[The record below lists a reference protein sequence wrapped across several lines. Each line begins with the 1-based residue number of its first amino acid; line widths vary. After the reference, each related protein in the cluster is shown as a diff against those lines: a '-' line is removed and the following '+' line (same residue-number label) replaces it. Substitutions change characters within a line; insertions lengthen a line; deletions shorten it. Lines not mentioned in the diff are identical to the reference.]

1 MHICVFDIHM
11 KQARVKISDRT
22 NQVLNIIKAKYNLKD
37 KSAAIELVV
46 AKFESDV
53 LEPELKPEYI
63 EKMERIH
70 KEKPV
75 FVGTVNELDEFID
88 SLPDEDDD

>member
-1 MHICVFDIHM
+1 MDHINKLQKLFD
-11 KQARVKISDRT
+11 V
-22 NQVLNIIKAKYNLKD
+22 NLLNYDPQLNFHGTR
-37 KSAAIELVV
+37 
-46 AKFESDV
+46 FEREM

-70 KEKPV
+70 QEKPV
-75 FVGTVNELDEFID
+75 FVGTVDELDKFID